1 MKLVLYNDYIP
12 GVLKDDRVV
21 DISHLVATVPHID
34 GTTLMSGLI
43 ADFAQY
49 STAISKATETADG
62 LPVDQVR
69 LRAPLPSPGKIVC
82 MAVNYMENG
91 TRKLPADREAFI
103 KSSSAVI
110 GPGDTIILPDCPAD
124 HFHHEAELGV
134 VIGKTTSKIRAID
147 ALDHVFGYVNFIDVS
162 ARGINPNGNNSFFWG
177 KSWDTFAPMGPA
189 IVTKDEITDPQNLN
203 MKLWVSGE
211 LRQDLST
218 SDMGRSIAEVIE
230 FISWVTTLNPG
241 DVIATGTNHIGLA
254 PIQNGDSIHMEIEG
268 LGKLSLNVRDD
279 WNRSWPNESLSKMTP
294 FESSIRAKVV
304 NK

>member
-12 GVLKDDRVV
+12 GVLKNGRVV
-21 DISHLVATVPHID
+21 DISHLVAAIPHID
-34 GTTLMSGLI
+34 GTTLMNGLI
-43 ADFAQY
+43 ADFDQY
-49 STAISKATETADG
+49 KTAISQATEATAG
-62 LPVDQVR
+62 VPVDQVR

-110 GPGDTIILPDCPAD
+110 GPGETIVLPDCPAD

-134 VIGKTTSKIRAID
+134 VIGKTTRKVKADD

-189 IVTKDEITDPQNLN
+189 IVTKDEIPDPQNLQ

-218 SDMGRSIAEVIE
+218 NDMGRSVAEVIE
-230 FISWVTTLNPG
+230 FVSWVTTLKPG
-241 DVIATGTNHIGLA
+241 DLIATGTNHIGLA
-254 PIQNGDSIHMEIEG
+254 PIQDGDSIHMEIDG
-268 LGKLSLNVRDD
+268 LGRLSLTVQDD
-279 WNRSWPNESLSKMTP
+279 WKRTWPKDSLSKITP
-294 FESSIRAKVV
+294 FESSIRAKIIR
-304 NK
+304 

>member
-12 GVLKDDRVV
+12 GALENDRVV
-21 DISHLVATVPHID
+21 DISHLVSAIPHID
-34 GTTLMSGLI
+34 ATTLMNGLI
-43 ADFAQY
+43 ENFEQY
-49 STAISKATETADG
+49 RTSISREMETAKG
-62 LPVDQVR
+62 VPVDQVR
-69 LRAPLPSPGKIVC
+69 IRAPLPSPGKIVC

-110 GPGDTIILPDCPAD
+110 GPGDAIILPDCPAD

-134 VIGKTTSKIRAID
+134 VIGKITSKVKASD
-147 ALDHVFGYVNFIDVS
+147 ALNHVFGYLNFIDVS

-189 IVTKDEITDPQNLN
+189 IVTKDEIPDPQNLN

-218 SDMGRSIAEVIE
+218 NDMGRSVAEVIE
-230 FISWVTTLNPG
+230 FVSWITTLNPG

-268 LGKLSLNVRDD
+268 LGSLFLDVRDE
-279 WNRSWPNESLSKMTP
+279 WNRSWPKNPLSKMTP

-304 NK
+304 NR

>member
-12 GVLKDDRVV
+12 GVLKNDRVV
-21 DISHLVATVPHID
+21 DISHLVAAIPHID
-34 GTTLMSGLI
+34 GTTLMNGLI
-43 ADFAQY
+43 ADFDQY
-49 STAISKATETADG
+49 KTAISQATEATAG
-62 LPVDQVR
+62 VPIDQVR

-110 GPGDTIILPDCPAD
+110 GPGETIVLPDCPAD

-134 VIGKTTSKIRAID
+134 VIGKTTSKVKAHD
-147 ALDHVFGYVNFIDVS
+147 ALDHVFGYVNFIDIS

-189 IVTKDEITDPQNLN
+189 IVTKDEIPDPQNLQ

-218 SDMGRSIAEVIE
+218 NDMGRSVAQVIE
-230 FISWVTTLNPG
+230 FVSWVTTLKPG
-241 DVIATGTNHIGLA
+241 DLIATGTNHIGLA
-254 PIQNGDSIHMEIEG
+254 PIQDGDSIHMEIDG
-268 LGKLSLNVRDD
+268 LGRLSLTVQDD
-279 WNRSWPNESLSKMTP
+279 WKRTWPKDSLSKITP
-294 FESSIRAKVV
+294 FESSIRAKIIR
-304 NK
+304 